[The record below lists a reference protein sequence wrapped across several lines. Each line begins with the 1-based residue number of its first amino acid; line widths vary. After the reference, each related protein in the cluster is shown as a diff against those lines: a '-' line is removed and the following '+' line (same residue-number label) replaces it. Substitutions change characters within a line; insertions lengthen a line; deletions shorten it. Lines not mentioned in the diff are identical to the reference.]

1 MGKTL
6 GVLSG
11 VGHLPV
17 DVVRGAKKAGY
28 RTVAI
33 ALVPGTHEDLEKEA
47 DVFHAINIGKVGKIF
62 KTLKQEGVDEGR
74 FLGIS
79 LGMYI
84 AFVIDVFL
92 WIIHGINI

>member
-28 RTVAI
+28 RTVAV
-33 ALVPGTHEDLEKEA
+33 ALVPGTHEDLEK
-47 DVFHAINIGKVGKIF
+47 
-62 KTLKQEGVDEGR
+62 
-74 FLGIS
+74 
-79 LGMYI
+79 
-84 AFVIDVFL
+84 
-92 WIIHGINI
+92 

>member
-62 KTLKQEGVDEGR
+62 KTLKQEGRSHHDRQGDQGNPLFR
-74 FLGIS
+74 RHFGP
-79 LGMYI
+79 
-84 AFVIDVFL
+84 
-92 WIIHGINI
+92 

>member
-33 ALVPGTHEDLEKEA
+33 ALVPGTHEDLEKKRMSSMPSTSA
-47 DVFHAINIGKVGKIF
+47 RWA
-62 KTLKQEGVDEGR
+62 R
-74 FLGIS
+74 S
-79 LGMYI
+79 SRP
-84 AFVIDVFL
+84 
-92 WIIHGINI
+92 